1 MGFFD
6 KLLGSNSQL
15 TARKVQE
22 GLKPLPNVQNIIAV
36 GSGKGGVG
44 KSTTSVNL
52 ALALQAQGL
61 RVGILDADV
70 FGPSIP
76 KMLGVSGKPETKDG
90 KSMEP
95 VKAMGLQLM
104 SVGFLI
110 EEDSPMIW
118 RGPIVTQT
126 LMQLLTE
133 TNWINLDVL
142 IVDLPPGTGDTQL
155 TMAQKIPVVGA
166 VVVTTP
172 QDVALLDAR
181 KGLKM
186 FEKVNI
192 PILGLVENMSTH
204 ICSNCGHEEAIFGEG
219 GAQKMSDDYG
229 VPILGQLPLEI
240 KIRIQA
246 DEGQPILKADPKHPV
261 SHKYLSIAQNLL
273 DNLEKLPK
281 DYSSKF
287 PDIQV
292 KEL

>member
-126 LMQLLTE
+126 LVQLLTE
-133 TNWINLDVL
+133 TNWVNLDVL

-246 DEGQPILKADPKHPV
+246 DEGQPILMADPKHPV